1 MTTPDDPAEAL
12 RVLGSFIRPLP
23 PGELE
28 KRNAAYSGPAGTL
41 SREDIILS
49 MLALDAGWY

>member
-28 KRNAAYSGPAGTL
+28 KRTSAYSGPGGSL
-41 SREDIILS
+41 SRDDMILS
-49 MLALDAGWY
+49 LLELDAGWY